1 MQLIAYQINQGKT
14 IDNFQDKSRKKI
26 VYKVNGGTQFIA
38 YKINQETIIN
48 CLQYKSRKTV

>member
-14 IDNFQDKSRKKI
+14 IDHFQDKSRKKI